1 MAKWHGISRR
11 KPSGGRLKRP
21 SRYRGKRKTEI
32 SSENQFAFVGD
43 KDARKLYRKTAG
55 SQTVRVLSIKNINVN
70 KPKEGKT
77 VRAKITNVVRNDAD
91 TNYVRRNI
99 VTKGA
104 IVETDIGQVR
114 VTSRPGMHG
123 VVSGIP
129 VSYTHLTL
137 PTIYSV

>member
-1 MAKWHGISRR
+1 MAKWHGISSR

-55 SQTVRVLSIKNINVN
+55 SQTVRVLSVKNINVN

-104 IVETDIGQVR
+104 IVETDVGQVR

-123 VVSGIP
+123 VVSGI
-129 VSYTHLTL
+129 LL
-137 PTIYSV
+137 E

>member
-55 SQTVRVLSIKNINVN
+55 SQTVRVLSIENINVN

-123 VVSGIP
+123 VVSGI
-129 VSYTHLTL
+129 LL
-137 PTIYSV
+137 E

>member
-55 SQTVRVLSIKNINVN
+55 SQTVRVLSVKNINVN

-123 VVSGIP
+123 VVSGI
-129 VSYTHLTL
+129 LL
-137 PTIYSV
+137 E

>member
-55 SQTVRVLSIKNINVN
+55 SQTVRVLSIKNINVS

-77 VRAKITNVVRNDAD
+77 VRAQITNVIRNDAD

-104 IVETDIGQVR
+104 IVETNVGQVR

-123 VVSGIP
+123 VVSGI
-129 VSYTHLTL
+129 LL
-137 PTIYSV
+137 EE

>member
-104 IVETDIGQVR
+104 IVEDFKLAYLYTGPLNKACLIFSTIKS
-114 VTSRPGMHG
+114 TSAEVM
-123 VVSGIP
+123 
-129 VSYTHLTL
+129 LK
-137 PTIYSV
+137 

>member
-1 MAKWHGISRR
+1 MAKWHGIYRR

-32 SSENQFAFVGD
+32 SSENQFAFVGE

-77 VRAKITNVVRNDAD
+77 VRAQITNVIRNDAD

-104 IVETDIGQVR
+104 IVETDVGQVR

-123 VVSGIP
+123 VVSGI
-129 VSYTHLTL
+129 LL
-137 PTIYSV
+137 EE

>member
-11 KPSGGRLKRP
+11 NPSGGRLKRP

-32 SSENQFAFVGD
+32 SSENQFAFVGE

-77 VRAKITNVVRNDAD
+77 VRAQITNVIRNDAD

-104 IVETDIGQVR
+104 IVETDVGQVR

-123 VVSGIP
+123 VVSGI
-129 VSYTHLTL
+129 LL
-137 PTIYSV
+137 EE

>member
-32 SSENQFAFVGD
+32 SSENQFAFVRD

-55 SQTVRVLSIKNINVN
+55 SQTVRVLSVKNINVN

-123 VVSGIP
+123 VVSGI
-129 VSYTHLTL
+129 LL
-137 PTIYSV
+137 E

>member
-21 SRYRGKRKTEI
+21 SRYRGKRTTEI
-32 SSENQFAFVGD
+32 SSENQFAFVGE

-77 VRAKITNVVRNDAD
+77 VRAQITNVIRNDAD

-104 IVETDIGQVR
+104 IVETDVGQVR

-123 VVSGIP
+123 VVSGI
-129 VSYTHLTL
+129 LL
-137 PTIYSV
+137 EE

>member
-32 SSENQFAFVGD
+32 SSENQFAFVGE

-77 VRAKITNVVRNDAD
+77 VRAQITNVIRNDAD

-104 IVETDIGQVR
+104 IVETDVGKVR

-123 VVSGIP
+123 VVSGI
-129 VSYTHLTL
+129 LL
-137 PTIYSV
+137 EE

>member
-55 SQTVRVLSIKNINVN
+55 SQTVRVLSVKNINVN

-104 IVETDIGQVR
+104 IVETELGQVR

-123 VVSGIP
+123 VVSGI
-129 VSYTHLTL
+129 LL
-137 PTIYSV
+137 EE

>member
-32 SSENQFAFVGD
+32 SSENQFAFVGENNI
-43 KDARKLYRKTAG
+43 RKLYRKTAG
-55 SQTVRVLSIKNINVN
+55 SQTVRVLSVSNINVN

-77 VRAKITNVVRNDAD
+77 IRAKITNVINNDAD
-91 TNYVRRNI
+91 SNYVRRNI

-104 IVETDIGQVR
+104 IVETDVGQVK

-123 VVSGIP
+123 VVSG
-129 VSYTHLTL
+129 VLL
-137 PTIYSV
+137 ED

>member
-77 VRAKITNVVRNDAD
+77 VRAKNTNVVRNDAD

-123 VVSGIP
+123 VVSGI
-129 VSYTHLTL
+129 LL
-137 PTIYSV
+137 EE

>member
-104 IVETDIGQVR
+104 IVETDLGQVR

-123 VVSGIP
+123 VVSGI
-129 VSYTHLTL
+129 LL
-137 PTIYSV
+137 EE

>member
-43 KDARKLYRKTAG
+43 TDVRKLYRKTAG
-55 SQTVRVLSIKNINVN
+55 SQTVRVLSVSNINVN

-77 VRAKITNVVRNDAD
+77 VRAKVTNVVKNSAD
-91 TNYVRRNI
+91 SNYVRRNI
-99 VTKGA
+99 ITKGA

-114 VTSRPGMHG
+114 VTSGPGMHG
-123 VVSGIP
+123 VVSGI
-129 VSYTHLTL
+129 LL
-137 PTIYSV
+137 EN

>member
-55 SQTVRVLSIKNINVN
+55 SQTVRVLSVKNINVN

-77 VRAKITNVVRNDAD
+77 LRAKITNVVRNDAD

-123 VVSGIP
+123 VVSGI
-129 VSYTHLTL
+129 LL
-137 PTIYSV
+137 EE

>member
-77 VRAKITNVVRNDAD
+77 VRAEITNVVRNDAD

-123 VVSGIP
+123 VVSGI
-129 VSYTHLTL
+129 LL
-137 PTIYSV
+137 E

>member
-104 IVETDIGQVR
+104 IVETNIGQVR

-123 VVSGIP
+123 VVSGI
-129 VSYTHLTL
+129 LL
-137 PTIYSV
+137 E